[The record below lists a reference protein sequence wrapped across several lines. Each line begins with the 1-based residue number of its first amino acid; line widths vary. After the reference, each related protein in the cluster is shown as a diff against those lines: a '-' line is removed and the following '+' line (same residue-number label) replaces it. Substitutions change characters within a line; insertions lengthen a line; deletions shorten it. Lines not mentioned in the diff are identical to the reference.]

1 MVTKN
6 LNIVNVYNEHSY
18 DIKNFNVFSQ
28 KILQT
33 LANKLNS
40 KKSWMIAVIFSDE
53 VTSKQLNIDYR
64 QKDYI
69 PDVLSFGS
77 EDDNFPVADL
87 QTEKAKDLGDIYIC
101 YAKAVN
107 QAQTYGHSLTRE
119 LCFLFLHGLLH
130 TLEYDHETIEEE
142 KIMFALQDEILNQ
155 LNITRN

>member
-18 DIKNFNVFSQ
+18 DIKNFSFFSQ

-69 PDVLSFGS
+69 PDVLSFGI

-87 QTEKAKDLGDIYIC
+87 QTEKTKDLGDIYIC

-130 TLEYDHETIEEE
+130 TLGYDHEIIEEE

-155 LNITRN
+155 LNITRK